1 MFPVFLFGI
10 YSSILLTFPAI
21 CAINIAKCCAINI
34 IAKFA
39 NRHVGARRDQGVV
52 DQVARGEVL
61 LPVEEH
67 VALPVRGPRVSKMSK
82 ISKNYNW

>member
-10 YSSILLTFPAI
+10 YSSIRLTFPAI
-21 CAINIAKCCAINI
+21 CAIN

-67 VALPVRGPRVSKMSK
+67 VALPVRGPRVSKISK
-82 ISKNYNW
+82 TSKNYNW